1 MRDMPLLVCLAFI
14 IQVTQIW
21 AEDVKPKDP
30 KVEKSP
36 TPTAQAPTAQPQTSQ
51 EQNVQICQVNNS
63 KMMGFFGQEKG
74 QPIILSSVMLCS
86 MSDMSVFDFFWACQP
101 YASSQDFAKKSCC

>member
-1 MRDMPLLVCLAFI
+1 MPLLVCLAFI
-14 IQVTQIW
+14 IQVTQVW

-51 EQNVQICQVNNS
+51 EQNVQIRQVNNS
-63 KMMGFFGQEKG
+63 KMMGFLDRRRDTYHFK
-74 QPIILSSVMLCS
+74 LC
-86 MSDMSVFDFFWACQP
+86 DAV
-101 YASSQDFAKKSCC
+101 